1 MRDGTGTE
9 TRIRREALALF
20 VARGID
26 AVSVRDIAEAAG
38 VRPST
43 LYVHWPSRDALIADL
58 FDTGYAEYG
67 RRVAEIAALPGA
79 FRERFARIVRLICQF
94 EAEDAILFN
103 FLLLAQ
109 HTRLRRVPDDAATPI
124 ELIQRLVAAA
134 MAAGE
139 IPAGDPAVLT
149 AALVGPVLQAATF
162 HVYGRLNRRLIDL
175 VDELVGISLKIL
187 A

>member
-1 MRDGTGTE
+1 MRDGRGTE
-9 TRIRREALALF
+9 TRIRGQALALF
-20 VARGID
+20 VARGVD

-38 VRPST
+38 IRPST
-43 LYVHWPSRDALIADL
+43 LYVHWTSREALIADL

-67 RRVAEIAALPGA
+67 RRVAEIAAAAGS
-79 FRERFARIVRLICQF
+79 FRERFARVVRLICQF

-109 HTRLRRVPDDAATPI
+109 HTQLRRVPDNAATPI
-124 ELIQRLVAAA
+124 ELIQRMVAAA
-134 MAAGE
+134 MAEGE
-139 IPAGDPAVLT
+139 IPIGDPALMT

-162 HVYGRLNRRLIDL
+162 HVYGRLNRRLID
-175 VDELVGISLKIL
+175 VADELVGICLKIL